1 MNNLIILQSLIFTIF
16 FSAHGASQPLLTAH
30 VKYEVSINVDGQ
42 EDMKQMAGLMGNS
55 TMDVYFTN
63 QKQRVDMSM
72 MGGLILTKMFYDKQT
87 KSSIMLQE
95 MMGQKYKIKLDE
107 QVGQNSKNVN
117 SDISNANSKVTFD
130 KNDRKKIQGYDCYK
144 STATIDNNGQKI
156 SIICYVTD
164 QIKSPQGIIKEADDV
179 NFGGLPL
186 EYTLDM
192 KSMKLVVTT
201 KEVVKN
207 FNSNIFDI
215 PSSGYKEMTLEEFTK
230 KMGGGNLG
238 F

>member
-1 MNNLIILQSLIFTIF
+1 M
-16 FSAHGASQPLLTAH
+16 
-30 VKYEVSINVDGQ
+30 DGQ

-87 KSSIMLQE
+87 KSSTMLQE

-130 KNDRKKIQGYDCYK
+130 KM
-144 STATIDNNGQKI
+144 T
-156 SIICYVTD
+156 
-164 QIKSPQGIIKEADDV
+164 E
-179 NFGGLPL
+179 
-186 EYTLDM
+186 
-192 KSMKLVVTT
+192 
-201 KEVVKN
+201 KN
-207 FNSNIFDI
+207 
-215 PSSGYKEMTLEEFTK
+215 PRL
-230 KMGGGNLG
+230 
-238 F
+238 